1 MEFKKLA
8 RRPELDA
15 LRGLFLVLMVM
26 GHLPTVLSDWSNQ
39 PIGFISAAE
48 GFVGLSALLVGRI
61 YFGKL
66 YKDERAV
73 WRKLWRRSLKIYFY
87 QLVLLA
93 LVFTVAASIAITTH
107 RTAIINLLTFYLAHP
122 RDAIIGS
129 VLLIYCP
136 PLFDILPMYI
146 IFLFLSPLFL
156 SAARRIGWRWV
167 LGVSAAFWAGAQFG
181 LREFVHHGLAQV
193 THLHVPLQATGA
205 FNLFAWQLVWIV
217 GLWFGATSAV
227 EGMPLHKLPRW
238 TFPLA
243 IAVCG
248 VFFGI
253 RHGWYGPNWGQQ
265 SFGALLDKWQL
276 GSLRVINIAAY
287 IVLFW
292 WLRKYIAKALNHE
305 PLITFGQ
312 ASIEVF
318 CAHLFFVFVGL
329 SFISGELLH
338 AHGTEAVLLD
348 LVTFPALFAFA
359 VWVVRRRQ
367 NKKQPPR
374 TMEPPP
380 ARETPPRLSEE
391 RLPQQQNPSTP
402 AALAVSSAVEEN
414 DAA

>member
-26 GHLPTVLSDWSNQ
+26 GHLPTSLSDWSNQ

-61 YFGKL
+61 YFGKFF
-66 YKDERAV
+66 KDERSV

-87 QLVLLA
+87 QLILLA

-107 RTAIINLLTFYLAHP
+107 RMAIINLLTFYLAHP
-122 RDAIIGS
+122 RDAVIGS

-146 IFLFLSPLFL
+146 IFLFLTPLFL

-167 LGVSAAFWAGAQFG
+167 LGISVAFWLGAQFG
-181 LREFVHHGLAQV
+181 LREFVHHWLGQV
-193 THLHVPLQATGA
+193 THLSVPLQATGA
-205 FNLFAWQLVWIV
+205 FNLFAWQMVWIV
-217 GLWFGATSAV
+217 GLWLGATSAV
-227 EGMPLHKLPRW
+227 QEIPLHKLPRW
-238 TFPLA
+238 TFPVA
-243 IAVCG
+243 IAVCCA
-248 VFFGI
+248 FLGI

-292 WLRKYIAKALNHE
+292 WTRKYIAKALNHE

-329 SFISGELLH
+329 SFVSGELLH
-338 AHGTEAVLLD
+338 AHGTAAVLLD

-367 NKKQPPR
+367 RKQQPPR
-374 TMEPPP
+374 TTEPPP
-380 ARETPPRLSEE
+380 VTETPPRPPAPQPQDTATPILS
-391 RLPQQQNPSTP
+391 
-402 AALAVSSAVEEN
+402 AASAVKNE

>member
-1 MEFKKLA
+1 MEIKKLT

-15 LRGLFLVLMVM
+15 LRGLFLILMVM
-26 GHLPTVLSDWSNQ
+26 AHLPTALSDWSNQ

-61 YFGKL
+61 YFGRL
-66 YKDERAV
+66 FKDERGV
-73 WRKLWRRSLKIYFY
+73 WSKLWRRSVRIYVY
-87 QLVLLA
+87 QLILLA

-122 RDAIIGS
+122 RDAVIGS

-146 IFLFLSPLFL
+146 IFLFLTPIFL

-167 LGVSAAFWAGAQFG
+167 LGTSAAFWLGAQLG
-181 LREFVHHGLAQV
+181 LREIVHHWLGQV
-193 THLHVPLQATGA
+193 THLNVPLQATGA

-217 GLWFGATSAV
+217 GLWLGAASAV
-227 EGMPLHKLPRW
+227 QEMPLRKLPRW
-238 TFPLA
+238 TLPLS
-243 IAVCG
+243 IAVCC
-248 VFFGI
+248 FFLGI

-287 IVLFW
+287 IALFW
-292 WLRKYIAKALNHE
+292 WARKYIGKALNHE

-329 SFISGELLH
+329 SFVSGDLLH

-348 LVTFPALFAFA
+348 LVTFPALFGFA

-367 NKKQPPR
+367 RKQKPPR

-380 ARETPPRLSEE
+380 VTEALPHPPAPEA
-391 RLPQQQNPSTP
+391 QDTATP
-402 AALAVSSAVEEN
+402 ALSAAVENE

>member
-1 MEFKKLA
+1 MEFKKLT

-15 LRGLFLVLMVM
+15 LRGLFLILMVM
-26 GHLPTVLSDWSNQ
+26 AHLPTSLSDWSNQ

-61 YFGKL
+61 YFGKIF
-66 YKDERAV
+66 KDERGV
-73 WRKLWRRSLKIYFY
+73 WSKLWRRSVRIYVY
-87 QLVLLA
+87 QLILLA
-93 LVFTVAASIAITTH
+93 LVFTVAAAIAVHTN
-107 RTAIINLLTFYLAHP
+107 RTAILNLLTFYLAH
-122 RDAIIGS
+122 RVDAVLGS

-146 IFLFLSPLFL
+146 LFLFLTPLFL

-167 LGVSAAFWAGAQFG
+167 LGISAAFWLGAQFG
-181 LREFVHHGLAQV
+181 LREFVHQWLGQI
-193 THLHVPLQATGA
+193 THLDVPLQATGA
-205 FNLFAWQLVWIV
+205 FNLFAWQVVWIV

-227 EGMPLHKLPRW
+227 QGMPLHKLPRW

-243 IAVCG
+243 IGVCC
-248 VFFGI
+248 FFLGI

-276 GSLRVINIAAY
+276 GSLRVLNIAAY

-292 WLRKYIAKALNHE
+292 WGRKSIARALNHE

-329 SFISGELLH
+329 SLVSGDLLH
-338 AHGTEAVLLD
+338 THGTAAVLLD
-348 LVTFPALFAFA
+348 LVTFPALFVFA

-367 NKKQPPR
+367 RKQRPPHSL
-374 TMEPPP
+374 E
-380 ARETPPRLSEE
+380 PPRLSE
-391 RLPQQQNPSTP
+391 TP
-402 AALAVSSAVEEN
+402 PRPPAPKSQDTAAPALSAASVAEN
-414 DAA
+414 EDAA